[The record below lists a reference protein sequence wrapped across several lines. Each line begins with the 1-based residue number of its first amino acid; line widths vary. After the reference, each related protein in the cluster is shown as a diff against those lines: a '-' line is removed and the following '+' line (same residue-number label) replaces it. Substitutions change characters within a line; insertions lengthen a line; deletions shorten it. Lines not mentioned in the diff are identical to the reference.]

1 MSVTVFAFG
10 STKGVTPM
18 IVGTPK
24 EIKDNENRVA
34 AIPAGVQALVS
45 RGHKVLVQKGA
56 GAGSG
61 ISDQAFEAAGAKM
74 VGMAR
79 QVFKD
84 AELILKV
91 KEPLPPEYDLLRPDQ
106 ILFTYL
112 HLAPDLE
119 QTKALLRR
127 KIVGIAYETVET
139 ADGRLPLL
147 EPMSEVA
154 GKMAVHIAAYYLARP
169 LGGRGVLLGGVSGV
183 PPATVVVLGGGIVGY
198 NAARVAAGMGA
209 WVYLLE
215 LNPLRIRYLDEI
227 LPENVTTLMSNRM
240 SLEECLR
247 RSDALIG
254 AVLIHGAKA
263 PRLVTR
269 EMLKLMRPGA
279 VIVDVAVDQGGCCET
294 TRPTTHSDPVYTV
307 DGIIHYC
314 VANMPGA
321 FARTSTFALTNATF
335 PYVQQLADKGWIQ
348 AAREN
353 PEIAKG
359 LNVVRGH
366 VTNQPVA
373 VAHHLPYMP
382 WTKVAA

>member
-1 MSVTVFAFG
+1 
-10 STKGVTPM
+10 M
-18 IVGTPK
+18 IVGVPK

-34 AIPAGVQALVS
+34 AIPAGVQALVA
-45 RGHKVLVQKGA
+45 RGHKVLVQRGA

-61 ISDQAFEAAGAKM
+61 VSDQAFEAAGAKI
-74 VGMAR
+74 VATAR

-91 KEPLPPEYDLLRPDQ
+91 KEPLPPEYDLLRPNQ
-106 ILFTYL
+106 VLFTYL

-119 QTKALLRR
+119 LTKAILRR

-139 ADGRLPLL
+139 EDGRLPLL

-169 LGGRGVLLGGVSGV
+169 LGGRGVLLGGVPGV

-198 NAARVAAGMGA
+198 NAAKVAAGMGA

-215 LNPLRIRYLDEI
+215 VNPVRMRRLDEI

-240 SLEECLR
+240 SLEEALR
-247 RSDALIG
+247 RADVVIG
-254 AVLIHGAKA
+254 AVLITGAKA
-263 PRLVTR
+263 PRLITR
-269 EMLKLMRPGA
+269 EMLKHMRPGA

-294 TRPTTHSDPVYTV
+294 TRPTTHSDPMYVV

-321 FARTSTFALTNATF
+321 YARTSTFALTNATF
-335 PYVQQLADKGWIQ
+335 PYAQQIADKGWLQ

-359 LNVVRGH
+359 LNVIRGH
-366 VTNQPVA
+366 VSNQPVA
-373 VAHHLPYMP
+373 LAHHLPYVP
-382 WTKVAA
+382 WTKAAA

>member
-1 MSVTVFAFG
+1 MMA
-10 STKGVTPM
+10 M
-18 IVGTPK
+18 IVGVPK

-34 AIPAGVQALVS
+34 AIPAGVQALVA
-45 RGHKVLVQKGA
+45 RGHKVLVQRGA

-61 ISDQAFEAAGAKM
+61 ISDQAFEVAGAKI
-74 VGMAR
+74 VATAR

-84 AELILKV
+84 AELVLKV
-91 KEPLPPEYDLLRPDQ
+91 KEPLPPEYELLRLDQ
-106 ILFTYL
+106 VLFTYL

-119 QTKALLRR
+119 LTKAILRR

-169 LGGRGVLLGGVSGV
+169 LGGRGVLMGGVPGV
-183 PPATVVVLGGGIVGY
+183 PPATVVVVGGGIVGY
-198 NAARVAAGMGA
+198 NAAKVAAGMGA

-215 LNPLRIRYLDEI
+215 ANPVRMRHLDEI
-227 LPENVTTLMSNRM
+227 LPENVTTLASNRM

-247 RSDALIG
+247 RADVLIG
-254 AVLIHGAKA
+254 AVLLHGAKA

-269 EMLKLMRPGA
+269 EMLKHMRPGA

-294 TRPTTHSDPVYTV
+294 TRPTTHSDPVYVV

-321 FARTSTFALTNATF
+321 YARTSTFALTNATF
-335 PYVQQLADKGWIQ
+335 PYAQQIADKGWLQ

-353 PEIAKG
+353 PEIASG
-359 LNVVRGH
+359 LNVIRGH
-366 VTNQPVA
+366 VTHQPVA
-373 VAHHLPYMP
+373 LAHHLPYVP
-382 WTKVAA
+382 WTKAAT

>member
-1 MSVTVFAFG
+1 MII
-10 STKGVTPM
+10 GVPR
-18 IVGTPK
+18 

-56 GAGSG
+56 GFGSG
-61 ISDQAFEAAGAKM
+61 ISDQAYEGAGAKI
-74 VGMAR
+74 VGSAR

-84 AELILKV
+84 AEMILKV

-106 ILFTYL
+106 MLFTYL

-119 QTKALLRR
+119 LTKALLRR

-169 LGGRGVLLGGVSGV
+169 LGGRGVLLGGVPGV

-198 NAARVAAGMGA
+198 NAAKVAAGMGA
-209 WVYLLE
+209 WVYLLDV
-215 LNPLRIRYLDEI
+215 NPVRMRYLDEV

-247 RSDALIG
+247 RADALIG

-269 EMLKLMRPGA
+269 EMLKLMPPGA

-294 TRPTTHSDPVYTV
+294 SRPTTHSDPVYVV
-307 DGIIHYC
+307 DGVIHYC

-335 PYVQQLADKGWIQ
+335 PYVQQLADKGWVQ

-353 PEIAKG
+353 PEIARG
-359 LNVVRGH
+359 LNIVRGH
-366 VTNQPVA
+366 VTSQPVA
-373 VAHHLPYMP
+373 FAHRLRYVP

>member
-1 MSVTVFAFG
+1 MII
-10 STKGVTPM
+10 GV
-18 IVGTPK
+18 PK
-24 EIKDNENRVA
+24 EIKNNENRVA

-45 RGHKVLVQKGA
+45 RGHRMLVQKGA

-61 ISDQAFEAAGAKM
+61 ISDDAFEAAGAKI
-74 VGMAR
+74 VGTAR

-84 AELILKV
+84 AEMILKV

-112 HLAPDLE
+112 HLAPDVE
-119 QTKALLRR
+119 QTKALIRR
-127 KIVGIAYETVET
+127 KVIGIAYETVET

-154 GKMAVHIAAYYLARP
+154 GKMAAHIAAYYLARP
-169 LGGRGVLLGGVSGV
+169 LGGRGVLMGGVPGV

-198 NAARVAAGMGA
+198 NSARVAAGMGA
-209 WVYLLE
+209 LVYLLDVSPVR
-215 LNPLRIRYLDEI
+215 LRYLDEVF
-227 LPENVTTLMSNRM
+227 PENVVTLMSNRM

-247 RSDALIG
+247 RADALIG

-269 EMLKLMRPGA
+269 EMLQLMRPGS

-294 TRPTTHSDPVYTV
+294 THPTTHSEPVYTV
-307 DGIIHYC
+307 DGILHYC

-321 FARTSTFALTNATF
+321 FARTSTFALTNSTF
-335 PYVQQLADKGWIQ
+335 PYVQQIADKGWNQ

-353 PEIAKG
+353 LEIAKG
-359 LNVVRGH
+359 LNVIRGH

-373 VAHHLPYMP
+373 LAHHLPYVP
-382 WTKVAA
+382 WTKVAE

>member
-1 MSVTVFAFG
+1 
-10 STKGVTPM
+10 M
-18 IVGTPK
+18 IVGVPK

-34 AIPAGVQALVS
+34 MIPAGVQALVA
-45 RGHKVLVQKGA
+45 RGHKVLVQRGA

-61 ISDQAFEAAGAKM
+61 ISDQAFEAAGARI
-74 VGMAR
+74 VGTAR
-79 QVFKD
+79 QVFKS

-91 KEPLPPEYDLLRPDQ
+91 KEPLPPEYDLLQPDQ

-119 QTKALLRR
+119 LTKAILRR
-127 KIVGIAYETVET
+127 RIIGIAYETVET
-139 ADGRLPLL
+139 AEGRLPLL

-154 GKMAVHIAAYYLARP
+154 GKMSVHIAAYYLARP
-169 LGGRGVLLGGVSGV
+169 LGGRGVLLGGVPGV

-215 LNPLRIRYLDEI
+215 VNPVRIRYLDEV

-247 RSDALIG
+247 RADALIG

-335 PYVQQLADKGWIQ
+335 PYAQQLADKGWTQ

-359 LNVVRGH
+359 LNVIRGH
-366 VTNQPVA
+366 VTNQAVA
-373 VAHHLPYMP
+373 VAHHLPYVP

>member
-1 MSVTVFAFG
+1 
-10 STKGVTPM
+10 M
-18 IVGTPK
+18 IVGVPK

-34 AIPAGVQALVS
+34 AIPAGVQALVA

-61 ISDQAFEAAGAKM
+61 ISDQSFEAAGAKI
-74 VGMAR
+74 VATSR

-119 QTKALLRR
+119 LTKAILRR
-127 KIVGIAYETVET
+127 KIIGIAYETVET

-169 LGGRGVLLGGVSGV
+169 LGGRGVLLGGVPGV

-198 NAARVAAGMGA
+198 SAAKVAAGMGA

-215 LNPLRIRYLDEI
+215 VNPVRMRHLDEI

-247 RSDALIG
+247 RADVVIG
-254 AVLIHGAKA
+254 AVLITGAKA
-263 PRLVTR
+263 PRLITR
-269 EMLKLMRPGA
+269 EMLKHMRPGA

-294 TRPTTHSDPVYTV
+294 TRPTTHSDPVYVV

-321 FARTSTFALTNATF
+321 YARTSTFALTNATF
-335 PYVQQLADKGWIQ
+335 PYAQQIADKGWLQ
-348 AAREN
+348 ASREN

-359 LNVVRGH
+359 LNVIRGH

-373 VAHHLPYMP
+373 LAHHLPYVP
-382 WTKVAA
+382 WTKAAA

>member
-1 MSVTVFAFG
+1 MII
-10 STKGVTPM
+10 GV
-18 IVGTPK
+18 PK

-45 RGHKVLVQKGA
+45 RGHKILVQKGA
-56 GAGSG
+56 GFGSG
-61 ISDQAFEAAGAKM
+61 ISDQAYEGAGAKI
-74 VGMAR
+74 VGSAR

-84 AELILKV
+84 AEIILKV
-91 KEPLPPEYDLLRPDQ
+91 KEPLPPEYDLFRPDQ
-106 ILFTYL
+106 TLFTYL
-112 HLAPDLE
+112 HLAPDQEL
-119 QTKALLRR
+119 TKALLRL
-127 KIVGIAYETVET
+127 KIIGIAYETVET
-139 ADGRLPLL
+139 AEGRLPLL

-169 LGGRGVLLGGVSGV
+169 LGGRGVLLGGVPGV

-198 NAARVAAGMGA
+198 NAAKVAAGMGA
-209 WVYLLE
+209 WVYLLDV
-215 LNPLRIRYLDEI
+215 NPVRMRYLDEV

-247 RSDALIG
+247 RADALIG

-263 PRLVTR
+263 PKLVTR

-294 TRPTTHSDPVYTV
+294 SRPTTHSDPVYVV
-307 DGIIHYC
+307 DGVIHYC

-335 PYVQQLADKGWIQ
+335 PYVQQLADKGWVQ

-353 PEIAKG
+353 PEIARG

-373 VAHHLPYMP
+373 FAHHLRYVP

>member
-1 MSVTVFAFG
+1 LRPPDHLTTHLETAMII
-10 STKGVTPM
+10 GV
-18 IVGTPK
+18 PK

-34 AIPAGVQALVS
+34 AIPAGVQGLVS
-45 RGHKVLVQKGA
+45 HGHTVLVQKGS

-61 ISDQAFEAAGAKM
+61 IGDQAYEAAGAKI
-74 VGMAR
+74 VTTAR
-79 QVFKD
+79 QVFKE
-84 AELILKV
+84 AELVLKV
-91 KEPLPPEYDLLRPDQ
+91 KEPLPAEYDLLQPDQ
-106 ILFTYL
+106 VLFTYL
-112 HLAPDLE
+112 HLAPDVEL
-119 QTKALLRR
+119 TKAILRR
-127 KIVGIAYETVET
+127 KIIGIAYETVET

-154 GKMAVHIAAYYLARP
+154 GKMAVHIAAYYLAKP
-169 LGGRGVLLGGVSGV
+169 LGGRGVLLGGVPGV
-183 PPATVVVLGGGIVGY
+183 PPATVVVLGGGIVGSS
-198 NAARVAAGMGA
+198 AARVAAGMGA

-215 LNPLRIRYLDEI
+215 INPVRMRYLDEV
-227 LPENVTTLMSNRM
+227 LPENVSTLMSNRM

-247 RSDALIG
+247 RADALIG
-254 AVLIHGAKA
+254 GVLIHGAKA

-294 TRPTTHSDPVYTV
+294 TRPTTHSDPVYVV
-307 DGIIHYC
+307 DGVVHYC

-335 PYVQQLADKGWIQ
+335 PYALQIADKGWAQ
-348 AAREN
+348 AAGDN
-353 PEIAKG
+353 SEIAKG
-359 LNVVRGH
+359 LNVVQGQ

-373 VAHHLPYMP
+373 FAHRLPYVP

>member
-1 MSVTVFAFG
+1 
-10 STKGVTPM
+10 M
-18 IVGTPK
+18 IVGVPK

-34 AIPAGVQALVS
+34 AIPAGVQALVA
-45 RGHKVLVQKGA
+45 RGHKVLVQRGA

-61 ISDQAFEAAGAKM
+61 ISDQAFEAAGAKI
-74 VGMAR
+74 VATAR

-91 KEPLPPEYDLLRPDQ
+91 KEPLPPEYDLLRPNQ
-106 ILFTYL
+106 VLFTYL

-119 QTKALLRR
+119 LTKAILRR

-139 ADGRLPLL
+139 EDGRLPLL

-169 LGGRGVLLGGVSGV
+169 LGGRGVLLGGVPGV

-198 NAARVAAGMGA
+198 NAAKVAAGMGA

-215 LNPLRIRYLDEI
+215 VNPVRMRRLDEI

-240 SLEECLR
+240 SLEEALR
-247 RSDALIG
+247 RADVVIG
-254 AVLIHGAKA
+254 AVLITGAKA
-263 PRLVTR
+263 PRLITR
-269 EMLKLMRPGA
+269 EMLKHMRPGA

-294 TRPTTHSDPVYTV
+294 TRPTTHSDPMYVV

-321 FARTSTFALTNATF
+321 YARTSTFALTNATF
-335 PYVQQLADKGWIQ
+335 LYAQQIADKGWLQ

-359 LNVVRGH
+359 LNVIRGH
-366 VTNQPVA
+366 VSNQPVA
-373 VAHHLPYMP
+373 LAHHLPYVP
-382 WTKVAA
+382 WTKAAA

>member
-1 MSVTVFAFG
+1 MII
-10 STKGVTPM
+10 GV
-18 IVGTPK
+18 PK

-34 AIPAGVQALVS
+34 VIPAGVQALAAH
-45 RGHKVLVQKGA
+45 GHKVLVQKGS
-56 GAGSG
+56 GVGSG
-61 ISDQAFEAAGAKM
+61 ISDQAFEAAGAKI
-74 VGMAR
+74 VSTAR
-79 QVFKD
+79 LMFKD

-119 QTKALLRR
+119 LTKAILRR

-154 GKMAVHIAAYYLARP
+154 GKMAAHIAAYYLARP
-169 LGGRGVLLGGVSGV
+169 LGGRGVLMGGVPGV
-183 PPATVVVLGGGIVGY
+183 PPATVLVLGGGIVGSS
-198 NAARVAAGMGA
+198 AARVAAGMGA
-209 WVYLLE
+209 WVTLLDVS
-215 LNPLRIRYLDEI
+215 PLRMRYLDEV

-240 SLEECLR
+240 SIEECLR
-247 RSDALIG
+247 RADVLIG

-294 TRPTTHSDPVYTV
+294 TRPTTHSDPVYAV

-335 PYVQQLADKGWIQ
+335 LYALQIADKGWVQ

-359 LNVVRGH
+359 LNVIRGH

-373 VAHHLPYMP
+373 FAHHLPYVP
-382 WTKVAA
+382 WTKVAS

>member
-1 MSVTVFAFG
+1 MII
-10 STKGVTPM
+10 GVPR
-18 IVGTPK
+18 

-45 RGHKVLVQKGA
+45 RGHTVLVQKGA

-61 ISDQAFEAAGAKM
+61 ISDQAYEGAGAKV
-74 VGMAR
+74 VGSAR
-79 QVFKD
+79 RVFKD
-84 AELILKV
+84 AEMILKV
-91 KEPLPPEYDLLRPDQ
+91 KEPLPPEYDLLRPGQ
-106 ILFTYL
+106 MLFTYL

-119 QTKALLRR
+119 LTKALLRR
-127 KIVGIAYETVET
+127 KIIGIAYETVET

-169 LGGRGVLLGGVSGV
+169 LGGRGVLLGGVPGV

-198 NAARVAAGMGA
+198 SAAKVAAGMGA
-209 WVYLLE
+209 WVYLLDI
-215 LNPLRIRYLDEI
+215 NPVRMRYLDQV

-247 RSDALIG
+247 RADALIG
-254 AVLIHGAKA
+254 AVLVHGAKA

-269 EMLKLMRPGA
+269 EMLRLMRPGA

-294 TRPTTHSDPVYTV
+294 SRPTTHSDPVYVV
-307 DGIIHYC
+307 DGVIHYC

-335 PYVQQLADKGWIQ
+335 PYVQELADKGWIQ
-348 AAREN
+348 ASREN
-353 PEIAKG
+353 PEIASG
-359 LNVVRGH
+359 LNVVRGQ

-373 VAHHLPYMP
+373 FAHRLQYVP

>member
-1 MSVTVFAFG
+1 MII
-10 STKGVTPM
+10 GVPR
-18 IVGTPK
+18 

-45 RGHKVLVQKGA
+45 RGHKILVQKGA

-61 ISDQAFEAAGAKM
+61 ISDQAYEGAGAKI
-74 VGMAR
+74 VGSAR
-79 QVFKD
+79 RVFKD
-84 AELILKV
+84 AEMILKV
-91 KEPLPPEYDLLRPDQ
+91 KEPLSPEYDLLRRDQ
-106 ILFTYL
+106 VLFTYL

-119 QTKALLRR
+119 LARALLRR
-127 KIVGIAYETVET
+127 KIIGIAYETVET

-169 LGGRGVLLGGVSGV
+169 LGGRGVLLGGVPGV

-198 NAARVAAGMGA
+198 NAAKVAAGMGA
-209 WVYLLE
+209 WVYLLDV
-215 LNPLRIRYLDEI
+215 NPVRMRYLDEV

-247 RSDALIG
+247 RADALIG

-294 TRPTTHSDPVYTV
+294 SRPTTHSDPVYAV
-307 DGIIHYC
+307 DGVIHYC

-335 PYVQQLADKGWIQ
+335 PYVQHLADKGWLQ

-353 PEIAKG
+353 PEIARG
-359 LNVVRGH
+359 LNIVRGH

-373 VAHHLPYMP
+373 FAHHLRYVP
-382 WTKVAA
+382 WTKAAT

>member
-1 MSVTVFAFG
+1 MII
-10 STKGVTPM
+10 GV
-18 IVGTPK
+18 PK

-34 AIPAGVQALVS
+34 AIPAFVQALVA

-56 GAGSG
+56 GLGSG
-61 ISDQAFEAAGAKM
+61 IADPAFEAAGARI
-74 VGMAR
+74 VSTSR

-84 AELILKV
+84 AEMIVKV
-91 KEPLPPEYDLLRPDQ
+91 KEPLPPEFNLLQPEQ

-119 QTKALLRR
+119 QTKAILRR
-127 KIVGIAYETVET
+127 KIIGIAYETVET

-154 GKMAVHIAAYYLARP
+154 GKMAAHIAAYYLARP
-169 LGGRGVLLGGVSGV
+169 LGGRGVLMGGVPGV

-198 NAARVAAGMGA
+198 NAAKVAAGMGA
-209 WVYLLE
+209 WVYLLDIS
-215 LNPLRIRYLDEI
+215 PLRMRYLDEVM
-227 LPENVTTLMSNRM
+227 PDNVTTLMSNRM

-247 RSDALIG
+247 RADVLIG

-294 TRPTTHSDPVYTV
+294 TRPTTHSDPVYFV
-307 DGIIHYC
+307 DGILHYC

-335 PYVQQLADKGWIQ
+335 PYALEIADKGWIQ
-348 AAREN
+348 AARDN
-353 PEIAKG
+353 IEIARG

-373 VAHHLPYMP
+373 LAHRLPYMP
-382 WTKVAA
+382 WTKLAG

>member
-1 MSVTVFAFG
+1 
-10 STKGVTPM
+10 M
-18 IVGTPK
+18 IVGIPK

-34 AIPAGVQALVS
+34 AIPAGVQALVA

-61 ISDQAFEAAGAKM
+61 ISDQAFEAAGAKI
-74 VGMAR
+74 VGTAR
-79 QVFKD
+79 QVFKE
-84 AELILKV
+84 AGLILKV

-119 QTKALLRR
+119 LTKAILRR

-139 ADGRLPLL
+139 TDGRLPLL

-169 LGGRGVLLGGVSGV
+169 LGGRGVLLGGVPGV
-183 PPATVVVLGGGIVGY
+183 PPATVIVLGGGIVGY
-198 NAARVAAGMGA
+198 NAAKVAAGMGA

-215 LNPLRIRYLDEI
+215 VNPVRMRYLDEI

-247 RSDALIG
+247 RADVLIG
-254 AVLIHGAKA
+254 AVLLHGAKA
-263 PRLVTR
+263 PMLVTR
-269 EMLKLMRPGA
+269 EMLKHMRPGA

-294 TRPTTHSDPVYTV
+294 TRPTTHSDPVYVV

-321 FARTSTFALTNATF
+321 YARTSTFALTNATF
-335 PYVQQLADKGWIQ
+335 PYAQQIADKGWLQ

-359 LNVVRGH
+359 LNVIRGH
-366 VTNQPVA
+366 VTHQPVA
-373 VAHHLPYMP
+373 LAHHLPYVP
-382 WTKVAA
+382 WTKAAA